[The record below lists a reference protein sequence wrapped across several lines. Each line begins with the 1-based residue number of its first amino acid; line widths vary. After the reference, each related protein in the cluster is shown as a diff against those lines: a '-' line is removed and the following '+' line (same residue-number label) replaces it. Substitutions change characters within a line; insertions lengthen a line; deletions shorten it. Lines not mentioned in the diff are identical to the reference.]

1 MSSVG
6 LVGEFGF
13 YGKIPS
19 LGDFVTRSLPRDQIS
34 VVDEWMQE
42 GLFALRSI
50 SETWLDSY
58 LVSPVWQF
66 VLPAGMWSAAPLC
79 GLLMPSVDRVG
90 RYFPFFTCA
99 PMSALVNGDA
109 ATLWRRMSRLA
120 QDLPRVLH
128 DQLDAEASLLLV
140 QDPAPNLAE
149 DWRGILSLADFN
161 PSGTRSIWWSERTQ
175 YMPLREYQ
183 HRGKPDTDLFLR
195 LFGH

>member
-1 MSSVG
+1 MGSVG

-19 LGDFVTRSLPRDQIS
+19 LGDFVTRSLPRDQIGLA
-34 VVDEWMQE
+34 DEWMQS
-42 GLFALRSI
+42 GLFALRSV
-50 SETWLDSY
+50 SESWLDSY

-90 RYFPFFTCA
+90 RYFPFFTSA
-99 PMSALVNGDA
+99 PLSALANGDA
-109 ATLWRRMSRLA
+109 GTPWRRMSRLA
-120 QDLPRVLH
+120 QDLPRILH
-128 DQLDAEASLLLV
+128 SQLDAEATLQLV
-140 QDPAPNLAE
+140 QDPTQNSAE

-161 PSGTRSIWWSERTQ
+161 AAGSRSIWWSERTQ
-175 YMPLREYQ
+175 YTPLREYQ

>member
-1 MSSVG
+1 MGSVG

-19 LGDFVTRSLPRDQIS
+19 LGDFVTRSLPRDQVG
-34 VVDEWMQE
+34 VVDEWMRS

-50 SETWLDSY
+50 SEAWLDSY

-66 VLPAGMWSAAPLC
+66 VLPSGMWSAAPLC
-79 GLLMPSVDRVG
+79 GLMMPSVDRVG

-99 PMSALVNGDA
+99 PMNALANGDA
-109 ATLWRRMSRLA
+109 GTLWRRMSRLA
-120 QDLPRVLH
+120 QELPRVLH
-128 DQLDAEASLLLV
+128 DQLDAEATLQLL
-140 QDPAPNLAE
+140 QDPAPNTAE

-161 PSGTRSIWWSERTQ
+161 AAGSRSIWWSERTQ

>member
-1 MSSVG
+1 MSGVG

-19 LGDFVTRSLPRDQIS
+19 LGDFVTRSLPRDQIG

-50 SETWLDSY
+50 SESWLDSY

-99 PMSALVNGDA
+99 PMSALANGDA
-109 ATLWRRMSRLA
+109 GTLWRRMSRLA
-120 QDLPRVLH
+120 RDLPRVLH

-140 QDPAPNLAE
+140 QDPTPNTAE

-161 PSGTRSIWWSERTQ
+161 AAGTRSIWWSERTHH
-175 YMPLREYQ
+175 MPLREYQ
-183 HRGKPDTDLFLR
+183 HRGKPDTELFLR